1 MAESKVEVLLRVSEV
16 NLARAEKRF
25 EAGEYDS
32 AVFHASMAVESAANA
47 MILNLGG
54 DEAKNHRAISGL
66 AAVLRRVKPELLRE
80 EKYVQLIER
89 GREIQREVV
98 YARYPLKVAGKWIT
112 PMEYYTQEKAR
123 GIIDNAKF
131 VVEGIKTYL
140 KRTAAQETQ
149 R

>member
-1 MAESKVEVLLRVSEV
+1 MVESKVEVLLRVSEV

-25 EAGEYDS
+25 DAGEYDS

-47 MILNLGG
+47 LILQLGG

-80 EKYVQLIER
+80 EEYLQLIER

-98 YARYPLKVAGKWIT
+98 YARYPLKVAGKWVT
-112 PMEYYTQEKAR
+112 PMEYYTREKAR
-123 GIIDNAKF
+123 GIIDNARF
-131 VVEGIKTYL
+131 VVDKIRSRL
-140 KRTAAQETQ
+140 
-149 R
+149 